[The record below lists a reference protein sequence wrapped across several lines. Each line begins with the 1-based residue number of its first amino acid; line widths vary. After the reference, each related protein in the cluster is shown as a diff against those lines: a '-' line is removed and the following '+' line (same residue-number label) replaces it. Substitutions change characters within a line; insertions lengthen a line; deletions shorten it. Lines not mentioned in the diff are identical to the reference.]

1 MRRKYSSSHWLLR
14 TLAFAMA
21 VSFGCLLFGALWL
34 ISPSKTLAA
43 DPSVPA
49 NVDSHLQRLIQRAKN
64 AATSN
69 AAPQTLARP
78 QAQVDTTDIP
88 GRFDAQG
95 RVLVDIHLD
104 GTQRIDAVEHALN
117 SQQVR
122 IQTKNATFHHGVIAA
137 YVTPGQAETAAR
149 VPGVRA
155 VVMEGKPHANVGKVT
170 SEGAVVLKTNLVNK
184 RGIKGDGITVGVLSD
199 SFNTA
204 QLNVQSPPVT
214 TAADDVR
221 TGDLPVVNVL
231 EDFDNNGLGGTDE
244 GRAMCQIV
252 YDLAPH
258 CNLAFATAFVSEIDF
273 ANNIVALRTQA
284 NCDVIVDDVSYS
296 DDPVFSDG
304 LLAQA
309 VNTVAFSNSAPGHPA
324 VYCSAAGNEGANGYV
339 TTYRNLTDT
348 FVRAAGNHGNL
359 KLGQVPAALTA
370 GGWHN
375 WNPNGGKEPVTTID
389 VPPANPS
396 FAGLTYNFFLQWDDV
411 FFHDHGITTSF
422 NILVFDKNGNYHPE
436 LSGTSDAFSIQE
448 AYQETGNLELNTQ
461 LVLGTTYQIAIT
473 RTNKK
478 DPLAPAPP
486 AAHQLSIQTFLDG
499 IGNITGKYFHA
510 SPLNVQTTYGHN
522 SANGAIDVAAH
533 VYDWTAK
540 KPFQPVIERFTSP
553 GPVTI
558 YFDQNGKRLAIP
570 EPRAKPEVAGVDGV
584 GTTFFDG
591 PYQADQFAFFGTSAA
606 AAHVAGIAALIIQ
619 AAGGPGSIHPG
630 SVKFALE
637 ATTPVR
643 DIDPLVCSSCGAS
656 SSGFVTVTARGSVTD
671 GPNYLKVAYLGNP
684 GQSLDSLTIDA
695 SKGDLIFD
703 TKGQDPAPTIGTTV
717 GIAPSDISF
726 VTGPAS
732 PLLTLHFK
740 PGKFVS
746 GDKVSFTIDQDNA
759 LTGVSGSQSDYL
771 GAGTKF
777 MASFGP
783 TKDTVTGAFQNRF
796 GFGFNQ
802 ADGFGLVDAQ
812 AAVDL
817 IIGPASKP
825 APLAQLRKEPFSNST
840 VPNTQLAPASWVL
853 ALDNEVREEER
864 RDPLSPTCP
873 P

>member
-1 MRRKYSSSHWLLR
+1 MRRKCSSSHWLLR
-14 TLAFAMA
+14 TLGFATA

-34 ISPSKTLAA
+34 ISLSTTLAA

-49 NVDSHLQRLIQRAKN
+49 NVDSHLQRLIQRARN
-64 AATSN
+64 AATSH
-69 AAPQTLARP
+69 AAPQT
-78 QAQVDTTDIP
+78 QVDTTDIP

-104 GTQRIDAVEHALN
+104 GTQRIDVVEHALH
-117 SQQVR
+117 SHQIRVQA
-122 IQTKNATFHHGVIAA
+122 KNATFHHGVIAA

-149 VPGVRA
+149 MPGVRA

-170 SEGAVVLKTNLVNK
+170 SEGTVVLKTDLVNK

-204 QLNVQSPPVT
+204 LLNVQSPPFT
-214 TAADDVR
+214 TAPDDVR

-252 YDLAPH
+252 YDCAPH

-273 ANNIVALRTQA
+273 ANNIVALRTRA
-284 NCDVIVDDVSYS
+284 KCDVIVDDVSYS

-309 VNTVAFSNSAPGHPA
+309 VNTVAFSTSTPGHPA

-339 TTYRNLTDT
+339 STYRDLTDK

-359 KLGQVPAALTA
+359 KLDQVPAALTA

-375 WNPNGGKEPVTTID
+375 WNPNGGKEPVTTFD
-389 VPPANPS
+389 VPPADPS
-396 FAGLTYNFFLQWDDV
+396 FAGFPYMFFLQWDDA
-411 FFHDHGITTSF
+411 FFHDHGITTNF
-422 NILVFDKNGNYHPE
+422 NILIFDRNGNYHPE

-448 AYQETGNLELNTQ
+448 AYQQTGNLI
-461 LVLGTTYQIAIT
+461 LGTTYQMAIT
-473 RTNKK
+473 RSKKK
-478 DPLAPAPP
+478 DPLAPVPP

-522 SANGAIDVAAH
+522 SANGAINVAAY
-533 VYDWTAK
+533 VYDWTDK
-540 KPFQPVIERFTSP
+540 KPFQPVIEPYTSP
-553 GPVTI
+553 GPVAI
-558 YFDQNGKRLAIP
+558 YFDEKGNRLATP
-570 EPRAKPEVAGVDGV
+570 ELRAKPEVAGVDGV
-584 GTTFFDG
+584 GTTFFGG

-606 AAHVAGIAALIIQ
+606 APHVAGVAALIIQ
-619 AAGGPGSIHPG
+619 AAGGPGSIDPG

-637 ATTPVR
+637 VTTPVR
-643 DIDPLVCSSCGAS
+643 DIDPLVCAGLGAS

-671 GPNYLKVAYLGNP
+671 GPNYLTVTYLGNS
-684 GQSLDSLTIDA
+684 GQSLKSLTIDA
-695 SKGDLIFD
+695 SKGDLIFA
-703 TKGQDPAPTIGTTV
+703 TRAANPAPTIGTTV

-732 PLLTLHFK
+732 PLLTLNFK

-746 GDKVSFTIDQDNA
+746 GDLVSFTIDQDNA
-759 LTGVSGSQSDYL
+759 LTGVSGGQSDYL

-777 MASFGP
+777 IASFGP
-783 TKDTVTGAFQNRF
+783 TTDTVTAAFQNTI
-796 GFGFNQ
+796 GSGFNR
-802 ADGFGLVDAQ
+802 ADGFGLIDAQ
-812 AAVDL
+812 AAVNL
-817 IIGPASKP
+817 ILPASKP
-825 APLAQLRKEPFSNST
+825 AP
-840 VPNTQLAPASWVL
+840 
-853 ALDNEVREEER
+853 
-864 RDPLSPTCP
+864 
-873 P
+873 